1 MDLVDNL
8 IISTVLY
15 GLEVWGPS
23 LLELDW
29 AMIERVR
36 ALMLHYIIR
45 CKRIVSQAI
54 VQVYF
59 PTPPFRIEIIFVL
72 VSLLQ

>member
-1 MDLVDNL
+1 MDLMDNL
-8 IISTVLY
+8 IRPTVLY

-36 ALMLHYIIR
+36 ALMLRYIIR
-45 CKRIVSQAI
+45 CKRIVPQAI
-54 VQVYF
+54 VQV
-59 PTPPFRIEIIFVL
+59 
-72 VSLLQ
+72 